1 MARLFTDCFER
12 KASCKKQ
19 GIPGMSQAY
28 KIIANSS
35 YGFWGLKNRERDGV
49 ENFSSNDDSYLGYL
63 NTDRMVSMNEHQD
76 GTMFCRVIK
85 DLKIEDFNVGIA
97 SAIASYGRLRLA
109 SCINAI
115 KK

>member
-1 MARLFTDCFER
+1 M
-12 KASCKKQ
+12 
-19 GIPGMSQAY
+19 PGMSQAY

-35 YGFWGLKNRERDGV
+35 YGFWGLRTRERDGV
-49 ENFSSNDDSYLGYL
+49 EIFKNNDDSCLGYL
-63 NTDRMVSMNEHQD
+63 NTERMVSMNEHDD

-85 DLKIEDFNVGIA
+85 DLKIKDFNVSIA

-115 KK
+115 KKSGWFSVLL